1 MEQKEL
7 KRMTRSEL
15 IEVIYELELQNQEL
29 KEELDAAKE
38 SLKDRTIMI
47 DEAGSIAEAALKIN
61 HVFESVQNAVDDYVN
76 NMKLLTI
83 NRCEKMMLEQIN
95 LQKRVREKEAKHEIG
110 RKTERDDSKDGGS
123 KGREGTPEQPPS
135 LL

>member
-15 IEVIYELELQNQEL
+15 IEVIYELELQNQQL
-29 KEELDAAKE
+29 QEELDAANE
-38 SLKDRTIMI
+38 RLKDRTIMI

-95 LQKRVREKEAKHEIG
+95 LQRRVREKEAKHEIG
-110 RKTERDDSKDGGS
+110 KKTECDDSKDGGS
-123 KGREGTPEQPPS
+123 REGKGTSE
-135 LL
+135 